1 MKVCVRIFLVLC
13 ASCLPLV
20 SFAEGDVYLK
30 WYDLP
35 EDSTEGTLDDVIFLD
50 RIKHNHEYAVTL
62 SKIYGIEIFIEE
74 RVDRRAKAKMYQIID
89 GEREF
94 VSNVGANN
102 FFLISWDEPG
112 TYEVY
117 VYEDPV
123 YLIQNRSAYEIITSL
138 FATSVYARE
147 NDDNYVGKI
156 RFVIS
161 DENAEPECCS
171 NVAFLPGIKASVLK
185 SGDNTLWPPTAS
197 ILTNNDV
204 AKLALDEEGNSINDV
219 VVDGILNEFYGT
231 DIYQGFT
238 DYADTLVSDGIINQ
252 WKPLPYDWRLSFD
265 ETLSEGV
272 ITNEGVINIIEEIE
286 ELAENSRTGKTTIIA
301 HSMGG
306 LLGKKIISALEIE
319 GKANLIDNFVMV
331 GSPQLGTPQAIGS
344 MLHGHGESILAG
356 FIVNPTSARDIA
368 QNMETSY
375 TLLPSQKYF
384 DEVIDP
390 VITFEETWFQF
401 LFFDIEGS
409 WLDYWGDTIDL
420 YDEMMEFLAGE
431 GLEREN
437 SDQGELQ
444 APTTLR
450 TDLLARAEEYHNE
463 FDDYDFPE
471 SIRVVQIVG
480 WGAETVKV
488 TNYNIRHSFTTYD
501 VDFTLEGDGT
511 VVYKSAEASDGEVYY
526 FKLSS
531 YNVDNDSGLSHKDL
545 MSNTEVQKI
554 FDYIFEDDSYIVS
567 DYIFTDKPN
576 VRDESDKLLI
586 STHSPVLLGAYD
598 SHGNYTGIDPD
609 QNIEE
614 GAYYQYTEDIP
625 GSSIRFFGESFYLFL
640 PKNGEYD
647 FLVQAYDEGEVDID
661 ISIFSEDETQEI
673 VSYKNIPVESKT
685 QIIFTSED
693 ENISGLDIDIDGDS
707 DIDYVLSQEMDSE
720 PPVVSAETQ
729 GEEKVTVTLTATD
742 DTGVEVLEYSFD
754 GEEWKNYEE
763 SLSFEEVG
771 EYAIYYRAT
780 DYFNNISEVQSITF
794 SILPRRSTRGGSHRE
809 EEEDESGEVKEV
821 SVSRNEL
828 EEEKEPQI
836 DSLTHDE
843 IIPEIKTQKIYLN
856 KQKIERKETL
866 ISTTTSDEKVEEAS
880 IVSVEYV
887 DAWWYAGIKNFIKGT
902 YHWFVSLFT

>member
-1 MKVCVRIFLVLC
+1 M
-13 ASCLPLV
+13 
-20 SFAEGDVYLK
+20 
-30 WYDLP
+30 
-35 EDSTEGTLDDVIFLD
+35 
-50 RIKHNHEYAVTL
+50 IKAGLNIGN
-62 SKIYGIEIFIEE
+62 SKISCIVCDYTNSQKSKILSL
-74 RVDRRAKAKMYQIID
+74 VNVPTKDVKKNIITNYNGLSLEVKKLITESEKNSQTKLKSINVNIPAID
-89 GEREF
+89 S
-94 VSNVGANN
+94 VSNYYD
-102 FFLISWDEPG
+102 S
-112 TYEVY
+112 
-117 VYEDPV
+117 
-123 YLIQNRSAYEIITSL
+123 EIII
-138 FATSVYARE
+138 
-147 NDDNYVGKI
+147 NDEK
-156 RFVIS
+156 IS
-161 DENAEPECCS
+161 D
-171 NVAFLPGIKASVLK
+171 LHIKK
-185 SGDNTLWPPTAS
+185 
-197 ILTNNDV
+197 
-204 AKLALDEEGNSINDV
+204 
-219 VVDGILNEFYGT
+219 
-231 DIYQGFT
+231 
-238 DYADTLVSDGIINQ
+238 IINQ
-252 WKPLPYDWRLSFD
+252 
-265 ETLSEGV
+265 SEFLNN
-272 ITNEGVINIIEEIE
+272 ISNKFELFNNII
-286 ELAENSRTGKTTIIA
+286 
-301 HSMGG
+301 
-306 LLGKKIISALEIE
+306 
-319 GKANLIDNFVMV
+319 
-331 GSPQLGTPQAIGS
+331 
-344 MLHGHGESILAG
+344 
-356 FIVNPTSARDIA
+356 
-368 QNMETSY
+368 
-375 TLLPSQKYF
+375 
-384 DEVIDP
+384 
-390 VITFEETWFQF
+390 
-401 LFFDIEGS
+401 
-409 WLDYWGDTIDL
+409 
-420 YDEMMEFLAGE
+420 
-431 GLEREN
+431 
-437 SDQGELQ
+437 
-444 APTTLR
+444 
-450 TDLLARAEEYHNE
+450 
-463 FDDYDFPE
+463 
-471 SIRVVQIVG
+471 
-480 WGAETVKV
+480 
-488 TNYNIRHSFTTYD
+488 
-501 VDFTLEGDGT
+501 
-511 VVYKSAEASDGEVYY
+511 
-526 FKLSS
+526 S